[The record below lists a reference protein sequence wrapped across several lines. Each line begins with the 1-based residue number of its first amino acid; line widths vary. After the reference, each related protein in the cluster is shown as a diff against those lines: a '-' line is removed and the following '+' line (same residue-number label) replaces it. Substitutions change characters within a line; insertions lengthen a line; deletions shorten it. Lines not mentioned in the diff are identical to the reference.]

1 MRATRQQEVTPPW
14 HAGSARSIRL
24 PGLFRWGE
32 VSDAWDARHDPGGTF
47 VVRLHSIAADGEG
60 LYTVDVLEEG
70 TAAACAAS

>member
-1 MRATRQQEVTPPW
+1 
-14 HAGSARSIRL
+14 
-24 PGLFRWGE
+24 LFRWGE